1 MLLLPYENLTL
12 TTELTADEARERLS
26 EVIDSPKMFRAYWI
40 FAPPPPKP
48 YQGTIAGNKF
58 RIRRIINY
66 RNGFLTVIEGN
77 ICPDLMGC
85 HIAIKIKLNSIVIL
99 FLLLW
104 VGICLPT
111 GLMSLLEIFKY
122 KTIAPSKCLVQV
134 VMGIV
139 GYVICMIAFK
149 IQARIAKKFLYR
161 VFSL

>member
-26 EVIDSPKMFRAYWI
+26 KVIDSPKMFRGYWI

-48 YQGTIAGNKF
+48 YQGTIAGNQF

-66 RNGFLTVIEGN
+66 RNGFLPVIEGK

-85 HIAIKIKLNSIVIL
+85 HIAIKIKLNRVVIL

-111 GLMSLLEIFKY
+111 ALVSLLEIFKH
-122 KTIAPSKCLVQV
+122 KTIDLRGCLVQV
-134 VMGIV
+134 LMGILS
-139 GYVICMIAFK
+139 YTICMIAFK

-161 VFSL
+161 VFS